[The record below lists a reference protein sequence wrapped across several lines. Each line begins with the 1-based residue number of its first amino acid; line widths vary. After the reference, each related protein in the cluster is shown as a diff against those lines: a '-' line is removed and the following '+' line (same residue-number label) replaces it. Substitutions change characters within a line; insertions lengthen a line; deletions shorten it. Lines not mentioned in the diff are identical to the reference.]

1 MKIAVFGL
9 GYVGLANAV
18 LLAKDHEVCAV
29 DIDERK
35 VELVNRL
42 ESPIADVEIEEA
54 FKEGDLE
61 LSAVTN
67 AKEAL
72 EGARFAIIATPT
84 DYDVDTDFFNT
95 SSVEDV
101 LNQIEFLAPTVTT
114 VIKSTIPIGF
124 TERMESVHP
133 SMKLVFS
140 PEFLREGRALYDN
153 QHPSRIICASSHAD
167 EAAEFAQLLAT
178 SSLESDVPIL
188 NINTTEAEAVKL
200 FSNTYLA
207 MRVAYF
213 NELDT
218 YAVTHGLNTKHII
231 DGVSLDPRIGSHY
244 NNPSFGY
251 GGYCLPKDTRQLLA
265 NYKGI
270 PQTLISAIVES
281 NLLRKHFIAEQIL
294 KKRPSTVGVYRLT
307 MKAGSDNF
315 RSSAIQD
322 VMNILRNNGVEIV
335 IFEPTLNDEVF
346 DEMPV
351 INDFDVFAEKADVIL
366 ANRLDDTLKDSG
378 ASIVTA
384 DIYARD

>member
-35 VELVNRL
+35 VELVNRR
-42 ESPIADVEIEEA
+42 ESPIADDEIEEA

-72 EGARFAIIATPT
+72 EGARFAIVATPT

-101 LNQIEFLAPTVTT
+101 LNQIEFFAPTVTT

-178 SSLESDVPIL
+178 SSLEPDVPIL

>member
-18 LLAKDHEVCAV
+18 LLAKDHDVCAV

-35 VELVNRL
+35 VGLVNRR
-42 ESPIADVEIEEA
+42 ESPIADAEIEQA
-54 FKEGDLE
+54 FAESDLK

-84 DYDVDTDFFNT
+84 DYDVDNDFFNT

-101 LNQIEFLAPTVTT
+101 LNQIEYLAPEVTT

-133 SMKLVFS
+133 TMKLVFS

-153 QHPSRIICASSHAD
+153 QHPSRIICASTYTD
-167 EAAEFAQLLAT
+167 EAAEFAELLAS
-178 SSLESDVPIL
+178 SSLESDVPTLIT
-188 NINTTEAEAVKL
+188 NTTEAEAVKL

-218 YAVTHGLNTKHII
+218 YAATHGLNTKHII

-281 NLLRKHFIAEQIL
+281 NSLRKKFVAEQIL
-294 KKRPSTVGVYRLT
+294 KMSPSTVGIYRLT
-307 MKAGSDNF
+307 MKSGSDNF

-322 VMNILRNNGVEIV
+322 VMTILQESGVEIV
-335 IFEPTLNDEVF
+335 IFEPTLSDESF
-346 DEMPV
+346 DGMPV
-351 INDFDVFAEKADVIL
+351 INNLNGFEKKADVIL
-366 ANRLDDTLKDSG
+366 ANRMDDALKASG
-378 ASIVTA
+378 TPIVTA

>member
-18 LLAKDHEVCAV
+18 LLAKDHDVCAV

-35 VELVNRL
+35 VGLVNRR
-42 ESPIADVEIEEA
+42 ESPIADAEIEKA
-54 FKEGDLE
+54 FKEGDLK
-61 LSAVTN
+61 LDAVTN

-84 DYDVDTDFFNT
+84 DYDVDNDFFNT

-101 LNQIEFLAPTVTT
+101 LNQIDYLAPAVTT

-133 SMKLVFS
+133 TMKLVFS

-153 QHPSRIICASSHAD
+153 QHPSRIICASTHAD
-167 EAAEFAQLLAT
+167 EAAEFAKLLAS
-178 SSLESDVPIL
+178 SSLESDVPTLITS
-188 NINTTEAEAVKL
+188 TTEAEAVKL

-218 YAVTHGLNTKHII
+218 YAATHGLNTKHII

-281 NLLRKHFIAEQIL
+281 NSLRKKFVAEQIL
-294 KKRPSTVGVYRLT
+294 KMSPSTVGIYRLT
-307 MKAGSDNF
+307 MKSGSDNF

-322 VMNILRNNGVEIV
+322 VMTILQESGVEIV
-335 IFEPTLNDEVF
+335 IFEPTLSDESF
-346 DEMPV
+346 DGMPV
-351 INDFDVFAEKADVIL
+351 INDFNGFEKKADVIL
-366 ANRLDDTLKDSG
+366 ANRMDDALKASG
-378 ASIVTA
+378 TPIVTA

>member
-18 LLAKDHEVCAV
+18 LLAKDHDVCAV

-35 VELVNRL
+35 VGLVNRR
-42 ESPIADVEIEEA
+42 ESPIADAEIEKA
-54 FKEGDLE
+54 FKEGDLK
-61 LSAVTN
+61 LDAVTN

-84 DYDVDTDFFNT
+84 DYDVDNDFFNT

-101 LNQIEFLAPTVTT
+101 LNQIDYLAPAVTT

-133 SMKLVFS
+133 TMKLVFS

-153 QHPSRIICASSHAD
+153 QHPSRIICASTHAD
-167 EAAEFAQLLAT
+167 EAAEFAKLLAS
-178 SSLESDVPIL
+178 SSLESDVPTLIT
-188 NINTTEAEAVKL
+188 NTTEAEAVKL

-218 YAVTHGLNTKHII
+218 YAATHGLNTKHII

-281 NLLRKHFIAEQIL
+281 NSLRKKFVAEQIL
-294 KKRPSTVGVYRLT
+294 KMSPSTVGIYRLT
-307 MKAGSDNF
+307 MKSGSDNF

-322 VMNILRNNGVEIV
+322 VMTILQESGVEIV
-335 IFEPTLNDEVF
+335 IFEPTLSDESF
-346 DEMPV
+346 DGMPV
-351 INDFDVFAEKADVIL
+351 INDFNGFEKKADVIL
-366 ANRLDDTLKDSG
+366 ANRMDDALKASG
-378 ASIVTA
+378 TPIVTA

>member
-54 FKEGDLE
+54 FKQGELK

-67 AKEAL
+67 TKEAL

-101 LNQIEFLAPTVTT
+101 LNQIEYLAPTVTT

-167 EAAEFAQLLAT
+167 EAAEFAQLLAA
-178 SSLESDVPIL
+178 SSLEPDVPIL
-188 NINTTEAEAVKL
+188 IISTTEAEAVKL

-281 NLLRKHFIAEQIL
+281 NLLRKQFIAEQIL

-307 MKAGSDNF
+307 MKAGSDSF

-322 VMNILRNNGVEIV
+322 VMNILRKNGVEVV
-335 IFEPTLNDEVF
+335 IFEPTLNAEVF
-346 DEMPV
+346 DEIPV
-351 INDFDVFAEKADVIL
+351 INDFGAFEEKADVIL
-366 ANRLDDTLKDSG
+366 ANRLDDTLKVSG

>member
-54 FKEGDLE
+54 FKQGELK

-67 AKEAL
+67 TKEAL

-101 LNQIEFLAPTVTT
+101 LNQIEYLAPTVTT

-167 EAAEFAQLLAT
+167 EAAEFAQLLAA
-178 SSLESDVPIL
+178 SSLEPDVPIL
-188 NINTTEAEAVKL
+188 IISTTEAEAVKL

-281 NLLRKHFIAEQIL
+281 NLLRKQFIAEQIL

-322 VMNILRNNGVEIV
+322 VMNILRKNGVEVV
-335 IFEPTLNDEVF
+335 IFEPTLNAEVF
-346 DEMPV
+346 DEIPV
-351 INDFDVFAEKADVIL
+351 INDFGAFEEKADVIL
-366 ANRLDDTLKDSG
+366 ANRLDDTLKVSG

>member
-54 FKEGDLE
+54 FKQGELK

-101 LNQIEFLAPTVTT
+101 LNQIEYLAPTVTT

-167 EAAEFAQLLAT
+167 EAAEFAQLLAA
-178 SSLESDVPIL
+178 SSLEPDVPIL
-188 NINTTEAEAVKL
+188 IISTTEAEAVKL

-218 YAVTHGLNTKHII
+218 YAVAHGLNTKHII
-231 DGVSLDPRIGSHY
+231 DGVSLDPRISSHY

-281 NLLRKHFIAEQIL
+281 NLLRKQFIAEQIL

-322 VMNILRNNGVEIV
+322 VMNILRKNGVEVV
-335 IFEPTLNDEVF
+335 IFEPTLKDDVF

-351 INDFDVFAEKADVIL
+351 INDFGVFEEKADVIL

>member
-54 FKEGDLE
+54 FKQGELK

-101 LNQIEFLAPTVTT
+101 LNQIEYLAPTVTT

-167 EAAEFAQLLAT
+167 EAAEFAQLLAA
-178 SSLESDVPIL
+178 SSLEPDVPIL
-188 NINTTEAEAVKL
+188 IISTTEAEAVKL

-281 NLLRKHFIAEQIL
+281 NLLRKQFIAEQIL

-322 VMNILRNNGVEIV
+322 VMNILRKNGVEVV
-335 IFEPTLNDEVF
+335 IFEPTLKDDVF

-351 INDFDVFAEKADVIL
+351 INDFGVFEEKADVIL

>member
-29 DIDERK
+29 DIDESK
-35 VELVNRL
+35 VQLVNRRK
-42 ESPIADVEIEEA
+42 SPIADPEIEEA
-54 FKEGDLE
+54 FREGDLH

-72 EGARFAIIATPT
+72 AGAHFAIIATPT
-84 DYDVDTDFFNT
+84 DYDVDNDFFNT

-124 TERMESVHP
+124 TERMEAVHP

-153 QHPSRIICASSHAD
+153 QHPSRIICASSHAE
-167 EAAEFAQLLAT
+167 EAAEFAALLAA
-178 SSLESDVPIL
+178 SSLEPDVPTLI
-188 NINTTEAEAVKL
+188 INTTEAEAVKL

-218 YAVTHGLNTKHII
+218 YATTHGLNTKHII

-281 NLLRKHFIAEQIL
+281 NSLRKEFVAEQIL
-294 KKRPSTVGVYRLT
+294 KKRPSTVGIYRLT
-307 MKAGSDNF
+307 MKSGSDNF

-322 VMNILRNNGVEIV
+322 VMSILQNNGVKIV
-335 IFEPTLNDEVF
+335 IFEPTLDGEDF
-346 DEMPV
+346 DGIPV
-351 INDFDVFAEKADVIL
+351 VNDFGEFADEADVIL
-366 ANRLDDTLKDSG
+366 ANRMDDILKSSG
-378 ASIVTA
+378 APIVTA

>member
-18 LLAKDHEVCAV
+18 LLAKDHDVCAV

-35 VELVNRL
+35 VGLVNRR
-42 ESPIADVEIEEA
+42 ESPIADAEIEKA
-54 FKEGDLE
+54 FKEGDLK
-61 LSAVTN
+61 LDAVTN

-84 DYDVDTDFFNT
+84 DYDADNDFFNT

-101 LNQIEFLAPTVTT
+101 LNQIDYLAPAVTT

-133 SMKLVFS
+133 TMKLVFS

-153 QHPSRIICASSHAD
+153 QHPSRIICASTHAD
-167 EAAEFAQLLAT
+167 DAAEFAKLLAS
-178 SSLESDVPIL
+178 SSLESDVPTLIT
-188 NINTTEAEAVKL
+188 NTTEAEAVKL

-218 YAVTHGLNTKHII
+218 YAATHGLNTKHII

-281 NLLRKHFIAEQIL
+281 NSLRKKFVAEQIL
-294 KKRPSTVGVYRLT
+294 KMSPSTVGIYRLT
-307 MKAGSDNF
+307 MKSGSDNF

-322 VMNILRNNGVEIV
+322 VMTILQESGVEIV
-335 IFEPTLNDEVF
+335 IFEPTLSDESF
-346 DEMPV
+346 DGMPV
-351 INDFDVFAEKADVIL
+351 INDFNGFEKKADVIL
-366 ANRLDDTLKDSG
+366 ANRMDDALKASG
-378 ASIVTA
+378 TPIVTA